1 MTNDELLAGF
11 LDRSLNEDQLI
22 EFEARKQAQPEFA
35 QEVNEML
42 TVENLLMESAPA
54 ASVPVDYL
62 SSVEHAVAAKV
73 AAGSAS
79 GGILST
85 LASNVWT
92 WITGAAIIAA
102 GSYFV
107 ISNYGSDNKSQSAT
121 PRVALREAPRTQPDL
136 KPSIT
141 NDAAPNSLIM
151 GDRSVPQNGS
161 GNAAPNRIP
170 SRILSQNAPSQPITA
185 NANDVGMHTVN
196 ADGALDG
203 LLKDLDKCRAAR
215 DHVQCSHIALTI
227 GKKYS
232 KQNAFSQ
239 AEQYLNLALIEA
251 QAARLVEFVIEANG
265 ELAVVAEN
273 NGRINDARQL
283 YQKAV
288 TLGIS
293 NGIQTDKWSKALEAL
308 DK

>member
-22 EFEARKQAQPEFA
+22 EFEARKQAQPAFA

-42 TVENLLMESAPA
+42 TVENLLVESAPV

-107 ISNYGSDNKSQSAT
+107 VSNYGDGSKTQNAL
-121 PRVALREAPRTQPDL
+121 PRVAQRAAPRVQPDL
-136 KPSIT
+136 KPGVAK
-141 NDAAPNSLIM
+141 DALPNSLVN
-151 GDRSVPQNGS
+151 GNRNTPQNGS
-161 GNAAPNRIP
+161 GSVPLNRTPISMQSHNDP
-170 SRILSQNAPSQPITA
+170 SHPITQNAR
-185 NANDVGMHTVN
+185 DVGMHTVN

-232 KQNAFSQ
+232 KQNAFTQ
-239 AEQYLNLALIEA
+239 AEQYLNLALTEA
-251 QAARLVEFVIEANG
+251 QAARLVEFEIEANG
-265 ELAVVAEN
+265 ELAVVAQN
-273 NGRINDARQL
+273 DGRINDARQL
-283 YQKAV
+283 YQKAA